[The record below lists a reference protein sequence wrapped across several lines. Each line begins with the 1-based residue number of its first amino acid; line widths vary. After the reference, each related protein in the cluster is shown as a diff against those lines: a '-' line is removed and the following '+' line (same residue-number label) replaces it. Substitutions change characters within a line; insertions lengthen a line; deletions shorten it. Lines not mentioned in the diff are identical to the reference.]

1 MDTIKHVAHVES
13 ERDSD
18 ITFAGAVG
26 RRGRLWCQHSAQP
39 ADQKWRCAS
48 FLPHGARFLLSF
60 CEGRRVVEACPAL
73 LGNVEGT
80 VLSFRD
86 NLQNSLLTPSSRA
99 RGEHRRACVRMTS
112 SLLYTAAERQRV
124 FHTITAM
131 CSLSAIPT
139 LAWRRDH
146 GDCCSRS
153 RWARLL
159 AQHDD
164 VRGVPGIEVA
174 RSPSLLLLSRARE
187 SESRRASAECG
198 ETSTLCTSTSN
209 ARRRPICSRCC
220 QHAEGV
226 SCVHHRCFA
235 GAAVCAECGRRVSAG
250 GASPLPIKAAES
262 WCACARVCVPF
273 RPPFDEEGQ
282 RRREKKRRTKT
293 SPLRALSGGSISG
306 LPAGSPTSAPRPATV
321 PASLETA
328 RARPARA
335 RPGPG
340 GRERRGRN
348 RFISAA
354 KRRPEF
360 SSRK

>member
-112 SLLYTAAERQRV
+112 SLLLYTAAERQRV

-262 WCACARVCVPF
+262 WCACARACVCALSASV
-273 RPPFDEEGQ
+273 
-282 RRREKKRRTKT
+282 RRRRAKKTGEEKKNEDFPASGPFGGINLGSPRREPNFGAPPRHGPGEPRNRTGEARE
-293 SPLRALSGGSISG
+293 S
-306 LPAGSPTSAPRPATV
+306 PAGAR
-321 PASLETA
+321 
-328 RARPARA
+328 RARKT
-335 RPGPG
+335 GPKSIYLG
-340 GRERRGRN
+340 GETTPRV
-348 RFISAA
+348 FV
-354 KRRPEF
+354 
-360 SSRK
+360 

>member
-164 VRGVPGIEVA
+164 VRGVPGVEVA

-187 SESRRASAECG
+187 SESRRA
-198 ETSTLCTSTSN
+198 T
-209 ARRRPICSRCC
+209 
-220 QHAEGV
+220 
-226 SCVHHRCFA
+226 
-235 GAAVCAECGRRVSAG
+235 
-250 GASPLPIKAAES
+250 
-262 WCACARVCVPF
+262 
-273 RPPFDEEGQ
+273 
-282 RRREKKRRTKT
+282 
-293 SPLRALSGGSISG
+293 
-306 LPAGSPTSAPRPATV
+306 
-321 PASLETA
+321 
-328 RARPARA
+328 
-335 RPGPG
+335 
-340 GRERRGRN
+340 
-348 RFISAA
+348 
-354 KRRPEF
+354 
-360 SSRK
+360 